1 MRIDTH
7 THVLLTKTSSFEWED
22 IILHFE
28 VARAHELD
36 VVCLT
41 EHLDAKEFD
50 RLYSGIFIEN
60 RLGAKVIDDGIIQLS
75 NGLIVASGTEVPLKG
90 GGEVGLCTTMNLLNS
105 LEKQNGYY
113 DLGSLLSYLNNIDA
127 PYSLIGNHLCNPK
140 KWIKDIEKYKDSIDA
155 IEILSKYKH
164 LKNEYKNLSK
174 LLNKPLVSGSDSH
187 TWVQFGLS
195 YTDVEIEKFS
205 ILDFKKAIRNR
216 DFKVYMDENT
226 EKMIKVSELF
236 RENLKSKINE
246 REAA

>member
-22 IILHFE
+22 VILHFD
-28 VARAHELD
+28 VARAHALD

-41 EHLDAKEFD
+41 EHLDAKEFN

-60 RLGAKVIDDGIIQLS
+60 RLRAQVIDDGIIQLP

-90 GGEVGLCTTMNLLNS
+90 GGEVGLCTNMKLLNC

-113 DLGSLLSYLNNIDA
+113 DLESLLSFLYNSNTS
-127 PYSLIGNHLCNPK
+127 YSLIGNHLCNPK
-140 KWIKDIEKYKDSIDA
+140 KWIANIEKYKDSIDA
-155 IEILSKYKH
+155 IEILSKYRH
-164 LKNEYKNLSK
+164 LKDEYENLSK
-174 LLNKPLVSGSDSH
+174 LLDKPLVSGSDSH

-216 DFKVYMDENT
+216 DFKIYMDENT
-226 EKMIKVSELF
+226 EKMIKVSELL

-246 REAA
+246 RKAA